1 MEMQASDEMV
11 DHSLLRASFAGDL
24 EHMTA
29 RLELVGADG
38 GAELGAALVVR
49 PVHAAATRCVSLTV
63 TCLSLSACLSLVCVW
78 CVCEGCVVCVGGG

>member
-1 MEMQASDEMV
+1 MDAREAARAAPRVTEMQASDEMV

-38 GAELGAALVVR
+38 GAELGVALVR
-49 PVHAAATRCVSLTV
+49 PVHAAATR
-63 TCLSLSACLSLVCVW
+63 
-78 CVCEGCVVCVGGG
+78 